1 MVHFKFASKRK
12 VCSIRL
18 TKKISVVCL
27 GLCERIRIQVT
38 LIRTGE
44 NPRLL
49 GTYEFLNQIV
59 KAGGKESKHEVSAFH
74 QRWIIGRG
82 CPLLIAGLRYD
93 SNNRCWNLCCRT
105 WQVHERPCLGF

>member
-1 MVHFKFASKRK
+1 MGLLKGCLFRHFLF
-12 VCSIRL
+12 
-18 TKKISVVCL
+18 
-27 GLCERIRIQVT
+27 G
-38 LIRTGE
+38 TGD

-82 CPLLIAGLRYD
+82 CPLLIVGLRYD
-93 SNNRCWNLCCRT
+93 SNNRCCNL
-105 WQVHERPCLGF
+105 L